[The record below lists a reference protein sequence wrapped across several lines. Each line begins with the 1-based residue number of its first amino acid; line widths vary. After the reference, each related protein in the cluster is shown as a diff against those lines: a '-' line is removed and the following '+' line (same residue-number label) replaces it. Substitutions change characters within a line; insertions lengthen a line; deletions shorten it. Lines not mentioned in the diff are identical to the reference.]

1 MTIAFLPEN
10 NTLPARDP
18 NAEIHDLWPTTVLAR
33 KNEQHASIKQDLLD
47 LFYAHRDEHAKTSGP
62 VYASRD
68 NLFELY
74 KEHPA
79 FAAMIKFILDSVFQV
94 AAHANG
100 KAWKNSQ
107 NIGVRLTGVWFQ
119 ISNASG
125 FHETHVHGNCSWS
138 GVYYVQAGESSR
150 SSTDRRDGLL
160 NGITRFYGPYMDFY
174 AGGHVEFGNLYL
186 QQASWDSYPEDGKIA
201 VFPSYLKHMVF
212 PYSGEP
218 DRVIVSFHA
227 QVEGESDLQ
236 YNYQF
241 S

>member
-1 MTIAFLPEN
+1 M
-10 NTLPARDP
+10 
-18 NAEIHDLWPTTVLAR
+18 LAR

-47 LFYAHRDEHAKTSGP
+47 LFYAHRNEHARTSGP